1 MVNLQDTPSAGQISA
16 ADLDAARQHST
27 GRIVHLRRAVVLP
40 HGCDG
45 QGKYR
50 TRQWPAF
57 PDTVPTDWHDDC
69 APEGGRFMESAPAM
83 ESMWRHRRTVATVRG
98 GIALVV
104 LLAVVGYAA
113 RAIWPMA
120 GI

>member
-16 ADLDAARQHST
+16 ADLDAARKHST

-50 TRQWPAF
+50 TRQWPEF
-57 PDTVPTDWHDDC
+57 PDTVPTDWHGMDDC
-69 APEGGRFMESAPAM
+69 APEGGAHHDPAP
-83 ESMWRHRRTVATVRG
+83 SKTHQPRPG
-98 GIALVV
+98 IGIALV
-104 LLAVVGYAA
+104 LAP
-113 RAIWPMA
+113 WLA
-120 GI
+120 GVIGWALYVRWH